1 MFRSWYD
8 EEELSQPFRSILFEI
23 QDRNAHPAGLAR
35 PKNIATR
42 KPSPPE
48 HTIAPCKPH
57 HPAKHAFSTQQHT
70 PYSDDN
76 DGNRRRLSACVPR
89 GQRRLQR
96 GGSAATT
103 RRRREQW
110 RQRHAHGAARAAAN
124 AKRAKV
130 PNLCTHCWECQV
142 SDIFIRAESRV
153 RLRVAYLASCPAHT
167 EWAVAG
173 GGRPPPNSLTAL
185 GCTHRVGTAESRTWH
200 E

>member
-1 MFRSWYD
+1 MKRSDHSHSEAYYLRYKTGTPTWRV
-8 EEELSQPFRSILFEI
+8 LL
-23 QDRNAHPAGLAR
+23 DRRTYGFSNTQT
-35 PKNIATR
+35 I
-42 KPSPPE
+42 PPE

-76 DGNRRRLSACVPR
+76 DGNRRRLRACVPR
-89 GQRRLQR
+89 GQRRRQR

-110 RQRHAHGAARAAAN
+110 RQRHAHGAARAAAK

-153 RLRVAYLASCPAHT
+153 RLRAAYLASCPAHT

-185 GCTHRVGTAESRTWH
+185 GCSYRVGTAESRTWH